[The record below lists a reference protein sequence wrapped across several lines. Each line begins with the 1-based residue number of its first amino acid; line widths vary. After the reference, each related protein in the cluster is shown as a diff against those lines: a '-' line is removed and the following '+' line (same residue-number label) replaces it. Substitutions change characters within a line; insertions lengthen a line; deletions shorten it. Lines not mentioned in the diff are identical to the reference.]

1 MAARKHGVGWIAIT
15 ISALSLAIAC
25 EDTGQMTGTA
35 LPGPTAGMAAGAG
48 GAIAAGGTAAPAPG
62 GATGGAGVTPVPTGG
77 TGAPQGGASG
87 SVAPTGG
94 TGGGGEPGPD
104 ASTVDPDAGSP
115 DAGPAVPRWQDRED
129 LGMGDGSDVVTI
141 GDSWMDYILG
151 GGGIEG
157 ALDRA
162 GTDYRHYS
170 VSGTQLLN
178 GQIPGQYDRAK
189 SANPEISTVIM
200 TGGGND
206 IMFDSGSCST
216 PERCTQKVNE
226 IVAGLNELWTEMSN
240 DGVKDVVMIRYSAD
254 AGTTPSENRPTMV
267 DVAQICVTGPIICHS
282 LETTDLVMGSLVDG
296 IHPTSTANDR
306 IAAALIPMMAERKM
320 RR

>member
-1 MAARKHGVGWIAIT
+1 MATRKHGLGWLAIT
-15 ISALSLAIAC
+15 ALSMAMAC
-25 EDTGQMTGTA
+25 EDTGRMTGTA
-35 LPGPTAGMAAGAG
+35 LPGPTAGSAAGVGGSAIGAG
-48 GAIAAGGTAAPAPG
+48 GTTVPAEGMAGAAGVAAPVG
-62 GATGGAGVTPVPTGG
+62 GMA
-77 TGAPQGGASG
+77 APQGGSSG
-87 SVAPTGG
+87 AAPPPATGG
-94 TGGGGEPGPD
+94 MGAEPGSD
-104 ASTVDPDAGSP
+104 AAVADPDAGEP
-115 DAGPAVPRWQDRED
+115 DAGPEQPRWATRED
-129 LGMGDGSDVVTI
+129 LGEGDGSDVVTI

-170 VSGTQLLN
+170 VSATQLLN

-189 SANPEISTVIM
+189 GVNPDIKTVIM

-206 IMFDSGSCST
+206 IMFDAGSCST
-216 PERCTQKVNE
+216 PERCTAKVNE

-254 AGTTPSENRPTMV
+254 AGSTPSENRPTMV

-296 IHPTSTANDR
+296 IHPSSAANDR